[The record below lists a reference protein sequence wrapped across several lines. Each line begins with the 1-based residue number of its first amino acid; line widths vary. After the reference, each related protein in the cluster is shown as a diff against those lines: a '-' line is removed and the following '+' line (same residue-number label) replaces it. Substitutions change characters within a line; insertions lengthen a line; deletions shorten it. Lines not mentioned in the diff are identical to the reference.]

1 MYINKE
7 FKTDKCCKSIANDI
21 KVHFKNTRE
30 AAAAIKGMNINRA
43 RQFLENVCVFKEI
56 VPFTRYR
63 YGIGRKAQLKNK
75 KTTNGRWP
83 VKSAKSILKVLK
95 NAESNAIEKGLDVE
109 SLYIKNIQINKA
121 VRGNRRTFRAH
132 GRVNAFLSH
141 PCHIEIWLIEKFKPI
156 QKSFI

>member
-1 MYINKE
+1 ME
-7 FKTDKCCKSIANDI
+7 T
-21 KVHFKNTRE
+21 
-30 AAAAIKGMNINRA
+30 AAAIKGMNLSRA
-43 RQFLENVCVFKEI
+43 KQFLENVCTFKEI

-83 VKSAKSILKVLK
+83 IKSAKSIIQVLK
-95 NAESNAIEKGLDVE
+95 NAESNALEKGLNLE

-132 GRVNAFLSH
+132 GRVNPFLSH
-141 PCHIEIWLIEKFKPI
+141 PCHIEVWLIEKFKPI
-156 QKSFI
+156 QKTFI